1 MSVKPKKVLI
11 LTDFDGTICTVD
23 VGNELITKFT
33 TARLTDIERDYV
45 KGKIGSRI
53 AYERIAKRLKG
64 SREKMLDHIL
74 AIERLDPYF
83 PEFCSLSKDKGID
96 IKIVSDGLDF
106 YIEAILKKYKL
117 TGMEYFSNLAVFG
130 NDSSLSI
137 EFPSMN
143 DFCARC
149 GTCKSRIL
157 NSYRLIYDKII
168 YIGDGYSDF
177 CPSRYA
183 DIVFAKKLLFQKCEK
198 EGTPCVQFKDFNEI
212 NKYIIKNY

>member
-1 MSVKPKKVLI
+1 MPRQSKKILI

-23 VGNELITKFT
+23 LGNQIINKFA
-33 TARLTDIERDYV
+33 TASLGDIEKAYV

-64 SREKMLDHIL
+64 NRKNMLEHIM
-74 AIERLDPYF
+74 AIEKLDPYF
-83 PEFCSLSKDKGID
+83 PEFCSLTRDKGID

-106 YIEAILKKYKL
+106 YIEAILSKYNL
-117 TGMEYFSNLAVFG
+117 TGVEFYSNIAIFG
-130 NDSSLSI
+130 ADSSLSI
-137 EFPSMN
+137 EFPAVN
-143 DFCARC
+143 EFCARC

-157 NSYRLIYDKII
+157 NSYRLIYDEII

-183 DIVFAKKLLFQKCEK
+183 DLVFAKKILYQKCEQD
-198 EGTPCVQFKDFNEI
+198 GTKCIQFKDFSEI
-212 NKYIIKNY
+212 NKYLAENY